1 MFVVLLRF
9 SENKSKAGPLMQGH
23 NEWIQRGFADGVFLL
38 AGSLQPKLGG
48 VIVAHSASR
57 DEMQGRVN
65 EDPFVAEGVVRAEI
79 MEITP
84 AKVDERLKF
93 LLG

>member
-9 SENKSKAGPLMQGH
+9 SENKSKAGPLMRGH

-48 VIVAHSASR
+48 VIVAHNASR
-57 DEMQGRVN
+57 DEIQDRVN
-65 EDPFVAEGVVRAEI
+65 GDPFVAEGVVRAEI
-79 MEITP
+79 MEIAP
-84 AKVDERLKF
+84 AKVDDRLKF